1 MGEALKKRL
10 RQSRFETPVQEAV
23 LNVMVTSAWLDDRLT
38 VALAPHGLTPA
49 QYNVLRILRGALPG
63 GYARREIGDRA
74 LRRAPDL
81 TRMIDRLEARRLVG
95 RARSEHD
102 RRRSVTRITRRGLEL
117 LERAQPAVRATEA
130 EIAARL
136 SETDSREL
144 SRLCELLYGDHS

>member
-1 MGEALKKRL
+1 MGEALRKRL

-23 LNVMVTSAWLDDRLT
+23 LNVVVAAGWLDERLT
-38 VALAPHGLTPA
+38 EALAPHDITPA

-63 GYARREIGDRA
+63 GYARCEIAGRA

-81 TRMIDRLEARRLVG
+81 TRMIDRLETRRLVG

-117 LERAQPAVRATEA
+117 LERAQESVRATES
-130 EIAARL
+130 EIRARL
-136 SETDSREL
+136 SERDSHEL
-144 SRLCELLYGDHS
+144 SRLCELLYGETP